1 MMIAVVGGGP
11 AGLRAAE
18 VAAQSGAPVMLFD
31 SRASAGRK
39 FLVAGKGGLNLTHQE
54 PPGEFA
60 ARYRGLNQPANIWTR
75 LLAEFGPAE
84 LRSWAEGLGIETFVA
99 TSGRV
104 YPKDLK
110 AAALLRAWIHRLR
123 ELGVRFQ
130 MRHRLVGLAVTRGA
144 GIQLQFEQGAAAVSY
159 QADCVVLALG
169 GGSWPETGS
178 DGRWVSMLA
187 ERGISVRPLTPDNC
201 GWEVAWPKAVLDIAE
216 GHPLKN
222 VAARAGDE
230 SVVGEL
236 LITRYGLEG
245 GVIYQLGSALR
256 RIENPRLEIDFKPG
270 TSHEQLLRKLTGVK
284 QRVWETACK
293 RWRLSSAAQAI
304 LTRGTGAPPCAT
316 AAGLAELVKSFPIAL
331 TGPRPLEEAISSAG
345 GVAWSELDEDL
356 MLRRLPGVFVA
367 GEMIDWEAPTG
378 GYLLQGAFSTG
389 TRAGRAAHRFFS
401 ASADVARTTRK
412 P

>member
-18 VAAQSGAPVMLFD
+18 VAAQSGAEVMLFD
-31 SRASAGRK
+31 SRPSAGRK

-54 PPGEFA
+54 PPETFA
-60 ARYRGLNQPANIWTR
+60 ARYRGPRQPAHLWSA

-84 LRSWAEGLGIETFVA
+84 LRAWAEELGIETFVA

-110 AAALLRAWIHRLR
+110 AAALLRSWIHRLR
-123 ELGVRFQ
+123 ELGVGFH
-130 MRHRLVGLAVTRGA
+130 MRHRLVELAPGEA
-144 GIQLQFEQGAAAVSY
+144 GGIQLQFEQGTNRRAYHADAVI
-159 QADCVVLALG
+159 LALG

-178 DGRWVSMLA
+178 DGRWVSILT
-187 ERGISVRPLTPDNC
+187 ERGIAVQPLTPANC
-201 GWEVAWPKAVLDIAE
+201 GWEVAWPTAMLATAE
-216 GHPLKN
+216 GQPLKN
-222 VAARAGDE
+222 VAARADGQ
-230 SVVGEL
+230 SAAGEL

-256 RIENPRLEIDFKPG
+256 AMKTPRLELDFKPG
-270 TSHEQLLRKLTGVK
+270 TTQEQLCRKLTGVK
-284 QRVWETACK
+284 QRVWETGCE
-293 RWRLSSAAQAI
+293 RWKLSPAVQAI
-304 LTRGTGAPPCAT
+304 LTQGTGVPPCAT
-316 AAGLAELVKSFPIAL
+316 IAELATFVKSFPVSLI
-331 TGPRPLEEAISSAG
+331 GPRPLEEAISSAG
-345 GVAWSELDEDL
+345 GVAWSELDQDL

-389 TRAGRAAHRFFS
+389 TRAGRAAVRWQDRS
-401 ASADVARTTRK
+401 DVPK
-412 P
+412 